1 MTSKLPEIKLKNIT
15 KNDFRFLY
23 DLLSERESIVNISHK
38 KMPTYE
44 EHVKFVMSKPYSQWY
59 IVYFNGKKS
68 GSVYL
73 SKQNEIG
80 IFVKKTFQ
88 GKGIGAQILE
98 SVIEKNGPGR
108 YLANIS
114 PRNKR
119 SIKFFKN
126 NGFSLIQHTYEFI
139 KS

>member
-15 KNDFRFLY
+15 KNDFIFLY

-38 KMPTYE
+38 KMPTYN
-44 EHVKFVMSKPYSQWY
+44 EHIKFVMSKPYSQWY
-59 IVYFNGKKS
+59 VVYYNGKKS

-80 IFVKKTFQ
+80 IFVKKIFQ

-98 SVIEKNGPGR
+98 SVIEKNGSGR

-114 PRNKR
+114 PRNKI

-126 NGFSLIQHTYEFI
+126 NGFSSIQHTYEFI